1 MVNSS
6 AVTHLRRFVLAVLFL
21 ATALSAAA
29 QDSLTTGTT
38 SASAGSTVAVPI
50 YLRDVS
56 GTPLGSD
63 AGAGNRI
70 QAISF
75 QISFPALAVTSA
87 SFTRAGALAGLTP
100 ALDQTVN
107 GSGSIGWVGQF
118 NESTQPIP
126 LTINAAVP
134 GNRIGTL
141 MLTLANGLPNG
152 LAIALTFQPGNTLLS
167 NQGGTLSETTSSG
180 LAITN
185 GSITIGGAT
194 TTTAIGTAP
203 NPSGIGQ
210 SVTLTGWVSSATPGT
225 ITGFVSF
232 YDGTQFVGYGA
243 LQDGQAMLTSPFVTL
258 GGHNITATYEG
269 DAAYHPS
276 TSAPL
281 LQSVS
286 MFSTPTNVVATGTSG
301 TTATITW
308 TPIGEATSYEVR
320 RRVNSGAWT
329 LAGSPAAAS
338 FNDSALIPNS
348 EYLYEVRAVYGGSG
362 SSADSAPDVASTFTF
377 SDDPLVAGTTT
388 VKAIHLAELRTA
400 VNALRST
407 AGLAPATFTD
417 PSLGLGS
424 SIRKVH
430 IEELRAAILTA
441 RAALG
446 LSMPLFADPTLTA
459 QSTPVKALHIQQLR
473 TALK

>member
-1 MVNSS
+1 LATS
-6 AVTHLRRFVLAVLFL
+6 ARRLFVVLFL
-21 ATALSAAA
+21 AAALPAAA
-29 QDSLTTGTT
+29 QDVLTVGTT

-56 GTPLGSD
+56 GTPLGTD

-75 QISFPALAVTSA
+75 QITFPALAVTSA

-100 ALDQTVN
+100 SFEQTPSGN
-107 GSGSIGWVGQF
+107 GSIGWLGSF
-118 NESTQPIP
+118 MESTQPIP
-126 LTINAAVP
+126 LTVNAASP

-141 MLTLANGLPNG
+141 MFNLASGLPNG
-152 LAIALTFQPGNTLLS
+152 LIVGLTFKPANTDLS
-167 NQGGTLSETTSSG
+167 NQAGTVDETASNSWLS
-180 LAITN
+180 LTN

-194 TTTAIGTAP
+194 TTTALGTAP

-210 SVTLTGWVSSATPGT
+210 PVTLTAWVSSGTAGT
-225 ITGFVSF
+225 ITGVVSF
-232 YDGTQFVGYGA
+232 YDGTQLIGLSA
-243 LQDGQAMLTSPFVTL
+243 LQDGQATLTTPFVNL

-269 DAAYHPS
+269 DAAFHPS

-281 LQSVS
+281 LQSIN
-286 MFSTPTNVVATGTSG
+286 MFATPTNVVATGTSA

-308 TPIGEATSYEVR
+308 TPISEATSYEVR
-320 RRVNSGAWT
+320 RMVNGDSWI

-338 FNDSALIPNS
+338 FNDSALTPNS
-348 EYLYEVRAVYGGSG
+348 EYVYVVRAVFGGSG

-377 SDDPLVAGTTT
+377 TNDPLVAGTTP
-388 VKAIHLAELRTA
+388 VKAVHLTELRTA

-407 AGLAPATFTD
+407 AGLAAATFTD
-417 PSLGLGS
+417 PSLGAGS

-430 IEELRAAILTA
+430 IDELRAAILAA
-441 RAALG
+441 RSALG
-446 LSMPLFADPTLTA
+446 LSMTSFADSTLTA
-459 QSTPVKALHIQQLR
+459 QSTPIKALHIQQLR